1 VIAYVKQWVLF
12 LQSTEALSGL
22 PLVAIG
28 VVLMLMGWRV
38 WKAAVVATFALIG
51 AGVGVAL
58 AGDDPGRQW
67 FFALLGGVLLGAASY
82 PPANYSICLLGGLIG
97 AGVAHTALTSM
108 WVQGTPL
115 WIAMVLVFAGCTAV
129 AIVYSRQVIVAVTSV
144 EGAVLII
151 SGLVAVVADAPQL
164 FHFFESIARNYWFFL
179 PFLLLV
185 PTVTGFLLQLA
196 DAKKHDAGMTG
207 GA

>member
-1 VIAYVKQWVLF
+1 VIAFVKQWIVY
-12 LQSTEALSGL
+12 LQSTEALSGI

-38 WKAAVVATFALIG
+38 WKAAVVITFALIG

-58 AGDDPGRQW
+58 AGDDPGQQW
-67 FFALLGGVLLGAASY
+67 FFALIGGVLLGAASY
-82 PPANYSICLLGGLIG
+82 PPANYSICVLGGLIG
-97 AGVAHTALTSM
+97 AAVSHIVLASM
-108 WVQGTPL
+108 WVHGVPL
-115 WIAMVLVFAGCTAV
+115 WIAMALLFAGCTALSV
-129 AIVYSRQVIVAVTSV
+129 VYSRQVIVAVTSF
-144 EGAVLII
+144 EGAMLIV
-151 SGLVAVVADAPQL
+151 SGLVAVLADAPQL
-164 FHFFESIARNYWFFL
+164 FHFFETIAKNYWFFL

-185 PTVTGFLLQLA
+185 PTVTGFLLQMA